1 MKCLL
6 SLPCASWM
14 LLGCLP
20 AEAGQHRDGLASF
33 YAEVPDRSE
42 KLTAAHRSLPFGTMV
57 SVTRVDTGAQVVVRI
72 NDRGPFIQGRII
84 DLSLPAAKQLGMIA
98 AGVARVTVQVIP
110 APVPADR
117 PMRAVPVPVLAIR
130 PVRTLPAPVPAVR
143 PAHAG
148 QSSPECSACLL
159 D

>member
-1 MKCLL
+1 MSRLL
-6 SLPCASWM
+6 LLLCAWWP

-20 AEAGQHRDGLASF
+20 ALAEQHGAGLASF

-84 DLSLPAAKQLGMIA
+84 DLSHPAAEQLAII
-98 AGVARVTVQVIP
+98 GVGLARVTIQVIP
-110 APVPADR
+110 APVR
-117 PMRAVPVPVLAIR
+117 AIR
-130 PVRTLPAPVPAVR
+130 PVRVIPAPMRAIR
-143 PAHAG
+143 PARDREAAFR
-148 QSSPECSACLL
+148 CSACGLL
-159 D
+159 PIME